1 MNGSFFPRLI
11 IVSGPSGVGKSTILR
26 EVLAAM
32 PHVSLSIS
40 CTTRDPRPGEVDGYD
55 YFFIDRERFQEMI
68 DEGAFLEWAQ
78 VYNNF
83 YGTTKQ
89 HVFEILAR
97 PQHALLDVDTQGALR
112 IRENCTGELLVFI
125 MPPSVESLRERLKGR
140 GTESAESLE
149 RRLSWARHEMSLA
162 HNYDEVIVNTSVQDA
177 VNQLAEIIRR
187 AEQQPVPFRIN
198 WESKEAA
205 RHPAATRAAMQA
217 DGSAGPTEKPPEPP
231 PAPDGESAAAA
242 PDAQAAAAPPEPPAP
257 APAAAAAPA
266 AIARAAGRT
275 PALHRETLVRKI
287 VDRLHDSFN
296 PDVIALVQERVDHI
310 LQHDLPH
317 IVADAY
323 RDYRRQGR

>member
-1 MNGSFFPRLI
+1 MNGSFFPRMI

-55 YFFIDRERFQEMI
+55 YFFIDRERFRELI

-78 VYNNF
+78 VYNNY

-97 PQHALLDVDTQGALR
+97 PQHVLLDVDTQGALR
-112 IRENCTGELLVFI
+112 IRENCTGEVLVFI
-125 MPPSVESLRERLKGR
+125 MPPSVETLRQRLTGR
-140 GTESAESLE
+140 GTESQESLE
-149 RRLSWARHEMSLA
+149 RRLSWAEHEMSLA

-177 VNQLAEIIRR
+177 VNQLAEIIQR

-205 RHPAATRAAMQA
+205 THPETTRAAMAA
-217 DGSAGPTEKPPEPP
+217 DGAAPTQ
-231 PAPDGESAAAA
+231 AA
-242 PDAQAAAAPPEPPAP
+242 PDPSPAASQAPEPATQ
-257 APAAAAAPA
+257 PAAAGMDTPAEASPAPPVTDV
-266 AIARAAGRT
+266 IAQAAGRT
-275 PALHRETLVRKI
+275 PALDRETLVHSI
-287 VDRLHDSFN
+287 VSRMHDAFN
-296 PDVIALVQERVDHI
+296 PDVIALVQQRVDHI
-310 LQHDLPH
+310 LQHDLPY

-323 RDYRRQGR
+323 RDYRRRRD

>member
-40 CTTRDPRPGEVDGYD
+40 CTTRDPRPSEVDGYD

-68 DEGAFLEWAQ
+68 EEGAFLEWAQ

-125 MPPSVESLRERLKGR
+125 MPPSVESLRERLTGR

-198 WESKEAA
+198 WESKAA
-205 RHPAATRAAMQA
+205 AKHPEATRAAMAA
-217 DGSAGPTEKPPEPP
+217 DGSATAQEAPT
-231 PAPDGESAAAA
+231 GAAAA
-242 PDAQAAAAPPEPPAP
+242 GDVAAEAAQPATPPREPAAPHPAE
-257 APAAAAAPA
+257 
-266 AIARAAGRT
+266 AIAQAAGRT
-275 PALHRETLVRKI
+275 LDREALVRGI
-287 VDRLHDSFN
+287 VARLHDSFN
-296 PDVIALVQERVDHI
+296 PDVIALVQQRVDHI
-310 LQHDLPH
+310 LQHDLPY

-323 RDYRRQGR
+323 RDYRRRRH